1 MINNII
7 TTTREIKK
15 SEKRKFMISKI
26 NKNYFLRVKKKNRA
40 LTKLGRRRG

>member
-26 NKNYFLRVKKKNRA
+26 NKN
-40 LTKLGRRRG
+40 